1 MDVTQFVD
9 AGVTVLS
16 RDNEICVICILDND
30 VAIVLR
36 SHVGRSNDL
45 CGWPYAGSL
54 HNTGGYGGCWRQFI
68 SESHAMR
75 TPAEKILHPI
85 EYLVWNV

>member
-1 MDVTQFVD
+1 MQFVD

-16 RDNEICVICILDND
+16 RDNEIRVICVLDND

-36 SHVGRSNDL
+36 SHVGRSHDV

-54 HNTGGYGGCWRQFI
+54 HNTGGDGGCWRQFI
-68 SESHAMR
+68 AESRAVR
-75 TPAEKILHPI
+75 TTADGRG
-85 EYLVWNV
+85 VNM

>member
-1 MDVTQFVD
+1 MTQFVD

-16 RDNEICVICILDND
+16 RDNEIRVICVLDND

-36 SHVGRSNDL
+36 SHVGRSNDV

-54 HNTGGYGGCWRQFI
+54 HNTGG
-68 SESHAMR
+68 
-75 TPAEKILHPI
+75 
-85 EYLVWNV
+85 